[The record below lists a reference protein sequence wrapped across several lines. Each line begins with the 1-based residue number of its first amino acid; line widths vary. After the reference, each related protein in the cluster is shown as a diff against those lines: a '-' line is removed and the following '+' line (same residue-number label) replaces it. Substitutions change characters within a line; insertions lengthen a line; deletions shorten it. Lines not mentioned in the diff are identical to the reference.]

1 MNRFRFFDT
10 ANNSGNVVGNK
21 PGKAA
26 PVPPPDGGAGGGGGH
41 LLDMEQQLLHADFVY
56 YNANRETLQQEKIDR
71 QTEQDIQALIRL
83 NSEQQG
89 QQRYEAAIEWE
100 TQRLRAL
107 LLWLSAQEF
116 GLRLYDPLSA
126 QKHADLLFQP
136 RANHQCTSTQC
147 MLFSV
152 PKGQLFPNLY
162 RRLEPGEPVAS
173 TSSTLQLGG
182 LRFGTITSSGLIFIC
197 RHTGQVHVC
206 DGDCKTSTVDLED
219 ESRGHFCAISGQ
231 LKAQIMSDLP
241 VGRNIRIS
249 RARVDKLNSGHK
261 AMMLLSVYTGDLGY
275 ADEGAGDDTPDDL
288 ADGEYTSAPSY
299 VQRTERE
306 EAERERKRMD
316 QELESDYVNPANE
329 EQEIAAAANDGD
341 ANAAEEEIEELDP
354 EADNELPDIREADE
368 IEELLDSQS
377 SDDASED
384 LMGANVQDPYLE
396 VEKKKKAA
404 AATAAVQSNS
414 SAPELSI
421 PRGSS
426 DKIIGP
432 QQQQQQHAPSVAQKL
447 TAFELPN
454 DPDARTQHFL
464 KNPEQR
470 RTDILSLLD
479 RLLSFQSQHSVWLMQ
494 LGQEAGRAVQQLT
507 SYRRRHK
514 HLQMPVSLQYV
525 FLVAHATT
533 YTAPRPV
540 LRDPLPLQPY
550 CDIITRA
557 WNMIANSPYIRK
569 YNKPRLIPNLVSTVL
584 GLMYNMAQGPVIWD
598 CSLSKAEL
606 ARIPAGLEV
615 LDVRNLKV
623 PVLPYDP
630 ELNRRLLSV
639 DQLHYLDLAKKR
651 KTQGFRCFNDCLAS
665 TVEQLRREL
674 AQGIQAGRTREAL
687 IHYVDAC
694 DRLNCNYN
702 EENMG

>member
-10 ANNSGNVVGNK
+10 ANNSGNVVGNNR
-21 PGKAA
+21 PSKAA

-56 YNANRETLQQEKIDR
+56 YNVNRETLQQEKIDKR
-71 QTEQDIQALIRL
+71 AEQDIQALIRL

-89 QQRYEAAIEWE
+89 QQRYDAAIDWE
-100 TQRLRAL
+100 IQRLRAL
-107 LLWLSAQEF
+107 LLWISAQEF
-116 GLRLYDPLSA
+116 GLRLHDPLSA
-126 QKHADLLFQP
+126 LKHEDLLFQP
-136 RANHQCTSTQC
+136 RVNHQCTSIQC

-162 RRLEPGEPVAS
+162 RRLDSDEPA
-173 TSSTLQLGG
+173 TSSTIRLGG
-182 LRFGTITSSGLIFIC
+182 LQFGVATSSGLIFIC

-206 DGDCKTSTVDLED
+206 DGGCKTSTVDLQD

-241 VGRNIRIS
+241 VGRNIRMS
-249 RARVDKLNSGHK
+249 KARVDKLNSGHK
-261 AMMLLSVYTGDLGY
+261 AMMLLSVYNGDSGY

-299 VQRTERE
+299 VQRKERE
-306 EAERERKRMD
+306 EAERERKRLE
-316 QELESDYVNPANE
+316 QELESDYVVPAE
-329 EQEIAAAANDGD
+329 EQEFAASAADDDGD
-341 ANAAEEEIEELDP
+341 VHGPAEEELEELDP
-354 EADNELPDIREADE
+354 EADNELPDIREAGE
-368 IEELLDSQS
+368 FEELFDSQS

-384 LMGANVQDPYLE
+384 LMGTVVADPYLE
-396 VEKKKKAA
+396 VEKKKN
-404 AATAAVQSNS
+404 TAQST
-414 SAPELSI
+414 PELSL

-432 QQQQQQHAPSVAQKL
+432 QQQQHQQQQQTPAQKL

-470 RTDILSLLD
+470 RTDILALLD
-479 RLLSFQSQHSVWLMQ
+479 RLLSFQSQHSVWLTQ
-494 LGQEAGRAVQQLT
+494 LGQEANRAAQQLT

-514 HLQMPVSLQYV
+514 HMQMPISLQYV

-533 YTAPRPV
+533 YTAPRPIP
-540 LRDPLPLQPY
+540 RDPLPLQPY
-550 CDIITRA
+550 CDIISRA

-569 YNKPRLIPNLVSTVL
+569 YNKPRLIPNLVSTEL

-606 ARIPAGLEV
+606 PRIPPGLEV

-630 ELNRRLLSV
+630 ELSRHLLSV
-639 DQLHYLDLAKKR
+639 DQLHYLELVKKR

-665 TVEQLRREL
+665 TVEHLRREL

-694 DRLNCNYN
+694 DRLSCNYM